1 MGRLAAPTRI
11 APQTSD
17 YSAGVDIKERGSNSV
32 TIAFAANELLSIV
45 NALELAL
52 RGADGSDDADTNRRV
67 QRPLVDALRILRPKL
82 QLSGDRWV
90 TDWARGEDGKHL

>member
-1 MGRLAAPTRI
+1 M
-11 APQTSD
+11 
-17 YSAGVDIKERGSNSV
+17 DIKERAPNSI

-45 NALELAL
+45 NALELAQ
-52 RGADGSDDADTNRRV
+52 RAAEAPDDADTNRRV